1 MSFNPNHFYLPP
13 GGMPQAGMMPQQ
25 GYPGQP
31 QPPFNLAALQQQQV
45 PQRNGTSQQQQQ
57 QQQAQGF
64 PGMPGMPQQFMG
76 VGGGAPQGMMPP
88 QPPHPAPAGQV
99 NMAAVEQLLRSGQLT
114 QEQFATL
121 AAQIRNH
128 QQQQAQKQ
136 AQAVTNA
143 SQQQPIAFMGG
154 VPQQQQPQPAMPI
167 PPLSAQSAPPAGSDR
182 IPLQLIQQYS
192 AQLGQVRTLQQKI
205 AMLQTALQTGVVGGQ
220 PGADGQGQTRLS
232 PQQRPLVEKQLDETK
247 RQAAGLMQAVQAFQA
262 QWTPQRIQA
271 DFQFYQAQRGG
282 QQPQPVPA
290 PQPPQQQQQRPP
302 PPQPSAPAQNL
313 YSSPQQQHAAL
324 TAQMLQRQAQAAAVA
339 AAAAGKPAPQNFQPP
354 PQPMQQ
360 LPQPGQPTAQQQ
372 QQQQQQFMPSP
383 QMMPPPAM
391 PPLHLLQTQL
401 NPQLFMKSLFEVMR
415 KRGEPIDTTPYCD
428 GKEVDLYQ
436 LYQAVMVHGGS
447 QQVNQQGTWHRI
459 AAHMGYPADT
469 SMAALRDAPP
479 DTQRVSLELA
489 RLYQKMLRP
498 FEDIWGNALVR
509 QQQSILEAQRSG
521 KPLPGVAPPQ
531 PQSQSQSQLAPPPRP
546 PSQNGAA
553 GRAAPSAG
561 QLEASRQQL
570 LQQAKAASLAAQQV
584 GAGTP
589 VLAAKQQPNGPSPQQ
604 QHPST
609 TKLNTE
615 PTAEQVAE
623 ARHTVAMIKQSI
635 ETTRQNLKAINLPED
650 QKQGVAHLTHELIP
664 HVRKVMETL
673 PLFLAMTGDAVAIR
687 KMLTLAAIF
696 QDQIK
701 YLGSNQF
708 ALDLAGLTQLREQFQ
723 RCWNFMKSNPL
734 GRASGV
740 AAQGQAQAQ
749 AQGQGTSASP
759 LVKPEQFNVVA
770 QGRGLRV
777 EDLKPPPVKHR
788 RTTSGA
794 VASPAPGAPSPST
807 PQTLAGSPPQSS
819 AGATPVLK
827 PVKAKRAGKKEAS
840 GNGGIAGSSP
850 AGASPAATL
859 AALRSDLIKDSPS
872 PMSIVVPPGSAAAAP
887 PPPEEP
893 PALKRKREEDEIER
907 DPDAFIE
914 KTLRALDPSAGA
926 AFDFGLSGAGMGGPG
941 ASSGLSLDLDPAIP
955 PVVTDS
961 SAPAPLSFTVLSS
974 ADPLSASLA
983 AADTARDGAGAAL
996 AEQPFDFD
1004 FYIDSSAAGF
1014 DTPDDH
1020 VDAPTPDLVGGGGS
1034 TSAPTPA
1041 TPADALAATPKA
1053 ASATL
1058 GKSPAKNTVPSP
1070 TSASATA
1077 GDEFADDVYYS
1088 AGGVVVDDVDR
1099 WLGGGG
1105 GDAGA
1110 DADAAGKLPASF
1122 SWEGVDTP
1130 ALTASW
1136 EFYSEF

>member
-1 MSFNPNHFYLPP
+1 MSFNPNQFYLQP
-13 GGMPQAGMMPQQ
+13 GGMPQPGMMPQQ

-31 QPPFNLAALQQQQV
+31 GQPQPQFNLAALQQQQV
-45 PQRNGTSQQQQQ
+45 PQRNGTPQQLP
-57 QQQAQGF
+57 QGF

-76 VGGGAPQGMMPP
+76 GGAPQGMMPP
-88 QPPHPAPAGQV
+88 QPHHPPPAGQV

-121 AAQIRNH
+121 AAQIQNH
-128 QQQQAQKQ
+128 QRQQAQKQ
-136 AQAVTNA
+136 AQAVANA
-143 SQQQPIAFMGG
+143 SQQQPIPFIGAP
-154 VPQQQQPQPAMPI
+154 PQPPPQPAMPM
-167 PPLSAQSAPPAGSDR
+167 PPPPAQPAQPAGGER
-182 IPLQLIQQYS
+182 IPVQLIQQYS
-192 AQLGQVRTLQQKI
+192 TQLGQARSLQQKVV
-205 AMLQTALQTGVVGGQ
+205 MLQNALQTGVVGGQ

-232 PQQRPLVEKQLDETK
+232 SQQRPLVEKQLEETK

-271 DFQFYQAQRGG
+271 DFQFYQSQRGG
-282 QQPQPVPA
+282 QQPQPAPP
-290 PQPPQQQQQRPP
+290 PQPPQQQRPP
-302 PPQPSAPAQNL
+302 PPNPSASSQNL

-339 AAAAGKPAPQNFQPP
+339 AAAGKSTPVQPQQQQLPPGMAPPQNFQPP

-360 LPQPGQPTAQQQ
+360 QQLPQPVPPPPPQNAQQQ
-372 QQQQQQFMPSP
+372 QLFMPSP

-415 KRGEPIDTTPYCD
+415 KRGEPIDTTPFCD

-479 DTQRVSLELA
+479 DTQRISLELA

-521 KPLPGVAPPQ
+521 KPLPGVAPPASQ
-531 PQSQSQSQLAPPPRP
+531 PQQQQQQPAPPQRP
-546 PSQNGAA
+546 SSQNGTG
-553 GRAAPSAG
+553 GRTAPSAS

-589 VLAAKQQPNGPSPQQ
+589 VLAAKQQLNGAPQQ
-604 QHPST
+604 QPPA
-609 TKLNTE
+609 KINTE
-615 PTAEQVAE
+615 PTHEQVAE
-623 ARHTVAMIKQSI
+623 ARHTVANIKQSI
-635 ETTRQNLKAINLPED
+635 DTSRPKLKVLEVPQD
-650 QKQGVAHLTHELIP
+650 QQQAVALLTHELVP

-673 PLFLAMTGDAVAIR
+673 PLFLAMTGDTVAVR
-687 KMLTLAAIF
+687 KMLTFAAIF
-696 QDQIK
+696 QDQIN
-701 YLGSNQF
+701 YMSTSQF

-734 GRASGV
+734 GRAAT
-740 AAQGQAQAQ
+740 AAAAAGGPQPA
-749 AQGQGTSASP
+749 QGTSASP
-759 LVKPEQFNVVA
+759 PIKPEHFNAAV

-788 RTTSGA
+788 RTTSGVA
-794 VASPAPGAPSPST
+794 GASPSAAPSPST
-807 PQTLAGSPPQSS
+807 PQTMAGSPPQM
-819 AGATPVLK
+819 GATPTAK
-827 PVKAKRAGKKEAS
+827 PAKAKRSVKKEA
-840 GNGGIAGSSP
+840 GLAGSSP
-850 AGASPAATL
+850 AAGASPAATL

-872 PMSIVVPPGSAAAAP
+872 PMSIVVPPGAVQ
-887 PPPEEP
+887 PPEEP
-893 PALKRKREEDEIER
+893 PSLKRKREEEEIER
-907 DPDAFIE
+907 DPNAFIE
-914 KTLRALDPSAGA
+914 KTLRSLDHSAGA
-926 AFDFGLSGAGMGGPG
+926 PFDFGLPGAGAPS
-941 ASSGLSLDLDPAIP
+941 ATGLSLDLDPAIP
-955 PVVTDS
+955 PVVADS
-961 SAPAPLSFTVLSS
+961 TAAPLSFTVLSS
-974 ADPLSASLA
+974 ADPLAASLA
-983 AADTARDGAGAAL
+983 AADAAAAAP

-1014 DTPDDH
+1014 DTPDH
-1020 VDAPTPDLVGGGGS
+1020 IDAPTPDLVGGGGS

-1041 TPADALAATPKA
+1041 TPADALAATPKNA
-1053 ASATL
+1053 PASL
-1058 GKSPAKNTVPSP
+1058 GKSPSKHSAPSP
-1070 TSASATA
+1070 MVTS
-1077 GDEFADDVYYS
+1077 GADDGFEDAYYS
-1088 AGGVVVDDVDR
+1088 AGGVVVEDLDR
-1099 WLGGGG
+1099 WLGGS
-1105 GDAGA
+1105 DASG
-1110 DADAAGKLPASF
+1110 AAGKLPASF
-1122 SWEGVDTP
+1122 SWEAVNTP
-1130 ALTASW
+1130 ALTSSW
-1136 EFYSEF
+1136 NFYSEF